1 MSVLRPRS
9 RSVDLQHES
18 KPISLID
25 MAKGEMLKKAGM
37 LWDNSFFDRL
47 FPHTK
52 QQKPGLNLY
61 VGIAGVSILIILYII
76 LLFSPMQG
84 TNNSTISQ
92 QFNSNQFSG
101 AMVLTMIGMI
111 AIMVIDRYLYST

>member
-47 FPHTK
+47 FPHIK